1 MRNAF
6 AAIAAALVLL
16 ACAQAP
22 TREPS
27 GGFQV
32 DTSWPK
38 PLPNNWILGQVAGIA
53 VDARDHVW
61 IIHRPKTLIDEE
73 KGAALDPKRA
83 KCCVPAP
90 AVIEFDTDGG
100 VLHAW
105 GGPGQGYEW
114 FENEHGIYVD
124 PQGNVWVGGNDPK
137 DNQIIKFT
145 PEGKFL
151 MQIGHA
157 GTSEGSNSKTQ
168 LGRPAHMEIDASTN
182 ELYDADGYGNKR
194 VVVFDAAT
202 GAYKR
207 HWGAYG
213 SVPSDEKLPM
223 YNSNSP
229 QFTNPVHCVR
239 LAKDGLVYVCDRA
252 NNRVQVFTKDGKFV
266 KQFAFEEASR
276 SSGSAFDLVF
286 SNDPQQ
292 KLFYLADGTNDQVL
306 TVERDTGRVMA
317 SFGRPGRFAGEFLVL
332 HNIGVDSKGN
342 LYTSEVATGKRV
354 QKFTP
359 AAQ

>member
-1 MRNAF
+1 MKRN
-6 AAIAAALVLL
+6 IAALALLVIIA

-27 GGFQV
+27 GGFQA

-53 VDARDHVW
+53 VDAHDHVW

-90 AVIEFDTDGG
+90 AVIEFDTDGK

-105 GGPGQGYEW
+105 GGPGSGYEW
-114 FENEHGIYVD
+114 FENEHGIYID
-124 PQGNVWVGGNDPK
+124 QQGNVWVGGNDPK
-137 DNQIIKFT
+137 DHQLLKFSR
-145 PEGKFL
+145 EGNVL
-151 MQIGHA
+151 MQIGKQ
-157 GTSEGSNSKTQ
+157 GQTGGSNSTTL
-168 LGRPAHMEIDASTN
+168 LGRPAHMEIDAQAN
-182 ELYDADGYGNKR
+182 ELYVADGYGNKR
-194 VVVFDAAT
+194 VIVFDAAS

-213 SVPSDEKLPM
+213 KPPSDDKLPM
-223 YNSNSP
+223 YKPDSP
-229 QFTNPVHCVR
+229 QFANPVHCVR

-252 NNRVQVFTKDGKFV
+252 NNRVQVFRKDGTFV
-266 KQFAFEEASR
+266 KQFVFEEKSLG
-276 SSGSAFDLVF
+276 SGSAFDLVF

-306 TVERDTGRVMA
+306 TVERESGKVIA
-317 SFGRPGRFAGEFLVL
+317 GFGRPGRFAGEFLVL
-332 HNIGVDSKGN
+332 HNIGIDSKGN

-354 QKFTP
+354 QKFRP
-359 AAQ
+359 SGQ